1 MKLYIIIR
9 HKNDIGNKDTY
20 DLLLKSASEAGVD
33 YEVLESDNFD
43 YAHGFDTIDFDGVM
57 YRLALGARAAG
68 LEVML
73 ALRGMKGAF
82 NDVNALLSRSFS
94 WGSAMR
100 MEAAGIPI
108 IPTVYNVSKN
118 EDKLLASY
126 AEQLGGFPIIVKS
139 SGGSH
144 GEGVMKVDSL
154 TSLRSV
160 LGFVADTKSSQF
172 VLRQFI
178 ADARHLRLIV
188 IGSKVVDVIE
198 YDVQP
203 DDFRTNA
210 VAVPTVAPRND
221 IDESIKR
228 IAEQAAGV
236 LGLEFGGVDIL
247 IAADGKPYVAE
258 VNFPCNFARN
268 QLNTGADISGQLV
281 AYLMQ
286 KAAKD
291 EA

>member
-1 MKLYIIIR
+1 MKLYVIIR
-9 HKNDIGNKDTY
+9 SKNDIGNKDTY
-20 DLLLKSASEAGVD
+20 ELLLKSAKEAGVD
-33 YEVLESDNFD
+33 CEVLESDNFD
-43 YAHGFDTIDFDGVM
+43 YAHGFTGIDFTGIM
-57 YRLALGARAAG
+57 YRLALGGRAAS

-73 ALRGMKGAF
+73 AQRGMKGAF
-82 NDVNALLSRSFS
+82 ADVNALLARSFS

-100 MEAAGIPI
+100 MEAAGVPI
-108 IPTVYNVSKN
+108 IPTIYNVGKH
-118 EDKLLASY
+118 EVALLGSY

-160 LGFVADTKSSQF
+160 LGFVADTRTSQF

-188 IGSKVVDVIE
+188 IGGKVADVIE

-210 VAVPTVAPRND
+210 VAVPTVAERND
-221 IDESIKR
+221 IDESIKQ
-228 IAEQAAGV
+228 IAIDAVAA

-247 IAADGKPYVAE
+247 IATDGRPYVAE

-268 QLNTGADISGQLV
+268 QLNTGADISGQLIHH
-281 AYLMQ
+281 LMS
-286 KAAKD
+286 KVS
-291 EA
+291 EG